1 MSGHFTHTSLRH
13 VTVTYTRHSDY
24 RQKRKF
30 DAGYGGRFGVADTVG
45 SKLMG
50 KFNYAFV
57 LLAVAV

>member
-1 MSGHFTHTSLRH
+1 M
-13 VTVTYTRHSDY
+13 TVTYTRHSDY

-50 KFNYAFV
+50 KFNYVFV